1 MFLPAKENLG
11 FSLKGSHLP
20 QVFLRGGTVGLAN
33 EDLGGEFK
41 VASASLALA
50 AHYNL
55 ASKLPRVYYHMFHFP
70 F

>member
-1 MFLPAKENLG
+1 MLLPAKENLG
-11 FSLKGSHLP
+11 FSLKVFHLP

-33 EDLGGEFK
+33 EALVGGFT

-50 AHYNL
+50 ADYNL